1 MIREFTVSADDFR
14 TYSRFAFLRLSNRKA
29 KGVRSFAVNFVVWF
43 VVAIVFFT
51 IFQFD
56 DFSLSKFHWPSGLA
70 MAFPFVIFVFAY
82 INNLKEIERKSMPN
96 EDGLMLGKRKIEF
109 NESGITDSNRF
120 GVSVYKWE
128 ALQGVEQY
136 QGNVYLSLDTMLA
149 QIFPASSFESSVDRE
164 SFVEYINTCMINHSN
179 PA

>member
-1 MIREFTVSADDFR
+1 MIREFTVSTYDFGV
-14 TYSRFAFLRLSNRKA
+14 YSRYAFSRLSNREA
-29 KGVRSFAVNFVVWF
+29 KEVRSFAMRFVGWF

-56 DFSLSKFHWPSGLA
+56 GFSLSKFHWPSGLA
-70 MAFPFVIFVFAY
+70 VAFPFVLFIFAY
-82 INNLKEIERKSMPN
+82 ISNVKEIERKSMSN

-109 NESGITDSNRF
+109 NESGITDSNRL